1 MKKTAAFLAAV
12 MLCASMTACTAGG
25 NTDETAVSSD
35 VSETA
40 EVTEA
45 SVESLTETEET
56 SAEEENIEEDTET
69 EAEDVKEEQAKYV
82 DYVLIEDHRGTADI
96 GGLADKAAE
105 FLKTTDEYSEA
116 AKRTEKY
123 SEAYPEY
130 YEDGVLVPKLR
141 TAYPEDY
148 DGDGKTETFILAD
161 IPYRRTAD
169 DNIPLIY
176 SFLIFADSE
185 GNMTLLDYNTRLYDT
200 ELIDYGKNKQLV
212 IGGSGTCGAEDHTN
226 IWGVRDGKAVD
237 LYCFRGSIYKQDCF
251 VSVFGWQ
258 SVGDTLWFDPEKL
271 EYRPV
276 LGEKCDISEIREM
289 DRDGN
294 IQGLENY
301 DPDNENMFMSVSLIG
316 GKYYCVDQSVMDSGM
331 IYTYDGDKFTLIQ
344 SYLRNDR
351 SGLETEP
358 FSDFDYDEML
368 SEMAAVPVDM
378 PSYSLDDLSERE
390 LSDAVFCYMEYAKDN
405 DGIEDPDKVK
415 VYYYLGVHGG
425 YDMFAFG
432 IPDRREDDLPGK
444 LTFGDETVKYIDGNL
459 DIVLCSKYGFSLDPM
474 FGKLT
479 ESMCITAETAYDN
492 GILRDSDVEQ
502 IKALIDKMG
511 V

>member
-12 MLCASMTACTAGG
+12 MLCTSMTACTAGG
-25 NTDETAVSSD
+25 NSDETAVSSD

-40 EVTEA
+40 EVTET

-56 SAEEENIEEDTET
+56 SAEKEDIEEDTET

-148 DGDGKTETFILAD
+148 DGDGKTETFMLVD
-161 IPYRRTAD
+161 IPYNRDAEG
-169 DNIPLIY
+169 IPLIY
-176 SFLIFADSE
+176 SFLVFADSE
-185 GNMTLLDYNTRLYDT
+185 ENMSLLDYNTELYNT

-212 IGGSGTCGAEDHTN
+212 IGGFGTCGAEDHTD
-226 IWGVRDGKAVD
+226 IWGVSGGKAVD
-237 LYCFRGSIYKQDCF
+237 LYNFRGSIYKQDCF

-258 SVGDTLWFDPEKL
+258 SMGGTLWFDPEKL

-276 LGEKCDISEIREM
+276 EGEKCDISEIKEM
-289 DRDGN
+289 DKDGT
-294 IQGLENY
+294 IVALESY
-301 DPDNENMFMSVSLIG
+301 DPDNENMFLSISLIG
-316 GKYYCVDQSVMDSGM
+316 GKYYCVDQGMMDTGM
-331 IYTYDGDKFTLIQ
+331 IYTYDGDKFTLIP
-344 SYLRNDR
+344 SYLRTDHADIE
-351 SGLETEP
+351 SEP
-358 FSDFDYDEML
+358 FVDFDYDEML
-368 SEMAAVPVDM
+368 SEMADVPVDM
-378 PSYSLDDLSERE
+378 PSYSLDDLSGEE
-390 LSDAVFCYMEYAKDN
+390 QAEAVSCYMEYAKDN

-415 VYYYLGVHGG
+415 AYYYLGVHGR

-444 LTFGDETVKYIDGNL
+444 LTFGDETVKYNDGNL
-459 DIVLCSKYGFSLDPM
+459 DIVLCSKYGFNLDPM

-479 ESMCITAETAYDN
+479 ESMCITAEAAYDN

>member
-12 MLCASMTACTAGG
+12 MLCASMTACAPSGES
-25 NTDETAVSSD
+25 DETTVSSD
-35 VSETA
+35 LSETSGVTEVSEETSA
-40 EVTEA
+40 ET
-45 SVESLTETEET
+45 SET
-56 SAEEENIEEDTET
+56 SAEEEEIEEEITE
-69 EAEDVKEEQAKYV
+69 EIEEEQAKYV
-82 DYVLIEDHRGTADI
+82 DFVLIEDHRGTTDI
-96 GGLADKAAE
+96 GSLGDKAIE
-105 FLKTTDEYSEA
+105 FLKTTDEYGESSERA
-116 AKRTEKY
+116 ETY
-123 SEAYPEY
+123 SETYPEY
-130 YEDGVLVPKLR
+130 YENGVLVPKLR

-148 DGDGKTETFILAD
+148 DGDGKTETFIFAD

-185 GNMTLLDYNTRLYDT
+185 GNMTLLDYNTGLYDT

-212 IGGSGTCGAEDHTN
+212 IGGFGTCGAEDHTN

-258 SVGDTLWFDPEKL
+258 SVGGVLWFDPEKL

-276 LGEKCDISEIREM
+276 SGVKCDISEIREM

-316 GKYYCVDQSVMDSGM
+316 GKYYCVDQSMMDVGM

-344 SYLRNDR
+344 SYLRNDHADI
-351 SGLETEP
+351 ETEP

-378 PSYSLDDLSERE
+378 PSYSLDDLSGEE
-390 LSDAVFCYMEYAKDN
+390 QAEAVSCYMEYVEN
-405 DGIEDPDKVK
+405 EFGIDDPDEVDM
-415 VYYYLGVHGG
+415 YYYLGVHNG
-425 YDMFAFG
+425 YKMFAFG
-432 IPDRREDDLPGK
+432 IPDLREDDFPGR
-444 LTFGDETVKYIDGNL
+444 LTFGDETVKYNDGNL
-459 DIVLCSKYGFSLDPM
+459 DIVLCSPYGFCFDPM
-474 FGKLT
+474 FD
-479 ESMCITAETAYDN
+479 EFSNVMCIDAETAYVND
-492 GILRDSDVEQ
+492 ILKDSDVEQ
-502 IKALIDKMG
+502 IKALIEETGM
-511 V
+511 

>member
-1 MKKTAAFLAAV
+1 MKKAAAFLAAV
-12 MLCASMTACTAGG
+12 MLCTSMTACAPSGG
-25 NTDETAVSSD
+25 SEETAVSSNLSETSGVTE
-35 VSETA
+35 VSEETSA
-40 EVTEA
+40 ET
-45 SVESLTETEET
+45 SET
-56 SAEEENIEEDTET
+56 SAEEEEITEEIEE
-69 EAEDVKEEQAKYV
+69 KQAKYV
-82 DYVLIEDHRGTADI
+82 DFVLIEDHRGTTDI
-96 GGLADKAAE
+96 GSLGDEAIE
-105 FLKTTDEYSEA
+105 FLKTTDEYGESLERA
-116 AKRTEKY
+116 DVY

-148 DGDGKTETFILAD
+148 DGDGKTETFMLVD
-161 IPYRRTAD
+161 IPYNRDAEG
-169 DNIPLIY
+169 IPLIY
-176 SFLIFADSE
+176 SFLVFADSE
-185 GNMTLLDYNTRLYDT
+185 ENMSLLDYNTELYNT

-212 IGGSGTCGAEDHTN
+212 IGGFGTCGAEDHTD
-226 IWGVRDGKAVD
+226 IWGVSGGKAVD
-237 LYCFRGSIYKQDCF
+237 LYNFRGSIYKQDCF

-258 SVGDTLWFDPEKL
+258 SMGGTLWFDPEKL

-276 LGEKCDISEIREM
+276 EGEKCDISEIKAM
-289 DRDGN
+289 DKDGT
-294 IQGLENY
+294 IVALESY
-301 DPDNENMFMSVSLIG
+301 DPDNENMFLSISLIG
-316 GKYYCVDQSVMDSGM
+316 GKYYCVDQGMMDTGM
-331 IYTYDGDKFTLIQ
+331 IYTYDGDKFTLIP
-344 SYLRNDR
+344 SYLRTDHADI
-351 SGLETEP
+351 ETEP

-415 VYYYLGVHGG
+415 AYYYLGVHGG

-444 LTFGDETVKYIDGNL
+444 LTFGDETVKYNDGNL
-459 DIVLCSKYGFSLDPM
+459 DIVLCSKYGFNLDPM

-492 GILRDSDVEQ
+492 GILRDSDIEQ

>member
-1 MKKTAAFLAAV
+1 MKKAAAFLAAV
-12 MLCASMTACTAGG
+12 MLCTSMTACTAGG
-25 NTDETAVSSD
+25 NSDETAVSSD

-82 DYVLIEDHRGTADI
+82 DFVLIEDHRGTTDI
-96 GGLADKAAE
+96 GSLGDKAIE
-105 FLKTTDEYSEA
+105 FLKTTDEYGESVERAEA
-116 AKRTEKY
+116 Y
-123 SEAYPEY
+123 SETYPEY
-130 YEDGVLVPKLR
+130 YENGVLVPKLR

-161 IPYRRTAD
+161 IPYRRAAD
-169 DNIPLIY
+169 ENIPLIY

-185 GNMTLLDYNTRLYDT
+185 ENMTLLDYNTGLYDT

-212 IGGSGTCGAEDHTN
+212 IGGFGTCGAEDHTN
-226 IWGVRDGKAVD
+226 IWGVSGGKSVD
-237 LYCFRGSIYKQDCF
+237 LYNFRGSIYKQDCF

-258 SVGDTLWFDPEKL
+258 SMGGTLWFDPEKL

-276 LGEKCDISEIREM
+276 EGEKCGISEIKAM
-289 DRDGN
+289 DKDGN
-294 IQGLENY
+294 IAALESY
-301 DPDNENMFMSVSLIG
+301 DPDNENMFLSISLIG
-316 GKYYCVDQSVMDSGM
+316 GKYYCVDQGMMDVGM

-344 SYLRNDR
+344 SYLRNDHADI
-351 SGLETEP
+351 ETEP

-378 PSYSLDDLSERE
+378 PSYSLDDLSGEE
-390 LSDAVFCYMEYAKDN
+390 QAEAVSCYMEYVEN
-405 DGIEDPDKVK
+405 EFGIDDPDEVDM
-415 VYYYLGVHGG
+415 YYYLGVHNG
-425 YDMFAFG
+425 YKMFAFG
-432 IPDRREDDLPGK
+432 IPDLREDDFPGR
-444 LTFGDETVKYIDGNL
+444 LTFGDETVKYNDGNI
-459 DIVLCSKYGFSLDPM
+459 DIVLCSTYGFCFDPM
-474 FGKLT
+474 FD
-479 ESMCITAETAYDN
+479 EFSNVMCIDAETAYDN
-492 GILRDSDVEQ
+492 GILKDSDVEQ

>member
-1 MKKTAAFLAAV
+1 MKKAAAFLAAV
-12 MLCASMTACTAGG
+12 MLCTSMTACSAGG

-82 DYVLIEDHRGTADI
+82 DYVLIEDYRGTADI

-148 DGDGKTETFILAD
+148 DGDGKTETFMLVD
-161 IPYRRTAD
+161 IPYNRDAEG
-169 DNIPLIY
+169 IPLIY
-176 SFLIFADSE
+176 SFLVFADSE
-185 GNMTLLDYNTRLYDT
+185 ENMSLLDYNTELYNT

-212 IGGSGTCGAEDHTN
+212 IGGFGTCGAEDHTD
-226 IWGVRDGKAVD
+226 IWGVSGGKAVD
-237 LYCFRGSIYKQDCF
+237 LYNFRGSIYKQDCF

-258 SVGDTLWFDPEKL
+258 SMGGTLWFDPEKL

-276 LGEKCDISEIREM
+276 EGEKCDISEIKAM
-289 DRDGN
+289 DKDGT
-294 IQGLENY
+294 IAALESY
-301 DPDNENMFMSVSLIG
+301 DPDNENMFLSISLIG
-316 GKYYCVDQSVMDSGM
+316 GKYYCVDQGMMDTGM
-331 IYTYDGDKFTLIQ
+331 IYTYDGDKFTLIP
-344 SYLRNDR
+344 SYLRTDHADIE
-351 SGLETEP
+351 SEP
-358 FSDFDYDEML
+358 FVDFDYDEML

-378 PSYSLDDLSERE
+378 PSYSLDDLSDEDM
-390 LSDAVFCYMEYAKDN
+390 SDAVSCYMEYAKDN

-415 VYYYLGVHGG
+415 AYYYLGVHGG

-432 IPDRREDDLPGK
+432 IPDRREDDLPGR
-444 LTFGDETVKYIDGNL
+444 LTFGDETVKYNDGNL
-459 DIVLCSKYGFSLDPM
+459 DIVLCSKYGFNLDPM

>member
-1 MKKTAAFLAAV
+1 MKKAAAFLVAV
-12 MLCASMTACTAGG
+12 MLCTSMTACAPSGG
-25 NTDETAVSSD
+25 SEETTVSSD
-35 VSETA
+35 LSETS
-40 EVTEA
+40 EVTEVSEEA
-45 SVESLTETEET
+45 SAETSET
-56 SAEEENIEEDTET
+56 SAEEEEIEEEITE
-69 EAEDVKEEQAKYV
+69 EIEEEQSKYV
-82 DYVLIEDHRGTADI
+82 DFVLIEDHRGTADI

-141 TAYPEDY
+141 TAYPEDF
-148 DGDGKTETFILAD
+148 DGNGKTETFILMD
-161 IPYRRTAD
+161 IPYNRDAEG
-169 DNIPLIY
+169 IPLIY

-185 GNMTLLDYNTRLYDT
+185 GNMTLLDYNTGLYDT

-212 IGGSGTCGAEDHTN
+212 IGGFGTCGAEDHTN

-237 LYCFRGSIYKQDCF
+237 LYNFRGSIYKQDCF

-258 SVGDTLWFDPEKL
+258 SMGGTLWFDPEKL

-316 GKYYCVDQSVMDSGM
+316 GKYYCVDQSMMDVGM

-344 SYLRNDR
+344 SYLRNDHADI
-351 SGLETEP
+351 ETEP

-378 PSYSLDDLSERE
+378 PSYSLDDLSGEE
-390 LSDAVFCYMEYAKDN
+390 QAEAVSCYMEYVEN
-405 DGIEDPDKVK
+405 EFGIDDPDEVDM
-415 VYYYLGVHGG
+415 YYYLGVHNG
-425 YDMFAFG
+425 YKMFAFG
-432 IPDRREDDLPGK
+432 IPDLREDDFPGR
-444 LTFGDETVKYIDGNL
+444 LTFGDETVKYNDGNL
-459 DIVLCSKYGFSLDPM
+459 DIVLCSTYGFCFDPM
-474 FGKLT
+474 FD
-479 ESMCITAETAYDN
+479 EFSNVMCIDAETAYVN
-492 GILRDSDVEQ
+492 GILSDSDVEQ
-502 IKALIDKMG
+502 IKALIEETGM
-511 V
+511 